1 MPDNATNNKR
11 EKTLDR
17 LYLLM
22 DIQSRAIRM
31 TRAQREH
38 AKEIM
43 IKIQPILYK
52 SSNLTQTSLILSK
65 KKREMVRMDRNLII
79 NLSH

>member
-1 MPDNATNNKR
+1 MPSNATNNKR
-11 EKTLDR
+11 QKTLDR

-31 TRAQREH
+31 TRIQREH

-43 IKIQPILYK
+43 EKIQ
-52 SSNLTQTSLILSK
+52 NGHK
-65 KKREMVRMDRNLII
+65 KTDKV
-79 NLSH
+79 

>member
-1 MPDNATNNKR
+1 MTANNKR
-11 EKTLDR
+11 QKTLDN

-31 TRAQREH
+31 TRIQRER

-43 IKIQPILYK
+43 KKIQNGQK
-52 SSNLTQTSLILSK
+52 
-65 KKREMVRMDRNLII
+65 
-79 NLSH
+79 

>member
-1 MPDNATNNKR
+1 MSSNATNNKR
-11 EKTLDR
+11 QKTLDR

-38 AKEIM
+38 ATEIM
-43 IKIQPILYK
+43 KKIQNGHKK
-52 SSNLTQTSLILSK
+52 SDK
-65 KKREMVRMDRNLII
+65 V
-79 NLSH
+79 

>member
-1 MPDNATNNKR
+1 MPNNATNNKR
-11 EKTLDR
+11 QKTLDR

-38 AKEIM
+38 AREIM
-43 IKIQPILYK
+43 KKIQNGHKK
-52 SSNLTQTSLILSK
+52 SDK
-65 KKREMVRMDRNLII
+65 V
-79 NLSH
+79 

>member
-1 MPDNATNNKR
+1 MPNNATNNKR
-11 EKTLDR
+11 QKTLDR

-43 IKIQPILYK
+43 EKVQ
-52 SSNLTQTSLILSK
+52 NGHK
-65 KKREMVRMDRNLII
+65 KPDKV
-79 NLSH
+79 

>member
-1 MPDNATNNKR
+1 MPNNATNNKR
-11 EKTLDR
+11 QKTLDR

-31 TRAQREH
+31 TRAQRED

-43 IKIQPILYK
+43 KKIQ
-52 SSNLTQTSLILSK
+52 NG
-65 KKREMVRMDRNLII
+65 
-79 NLSH
+79 H